1 MRAMTADAGGPPE
14 KGRTD
19 RSGGSKKKPKAG
31 RDLAAAITVGVCLG
45 AMIVA
50 VLALA
55 PKLWVAV
62 IAVAM
67 VIATI
72 EVAKRFNEHGV
83 ATLYAPAIIGGQSI
97 IWASFFK
104 GAHGMLAAYAAT
116 VVVCMIWCLLRKGLG
131 GKPDQYLAEVT
142 HTLFVVTWVP
152 FFASFSVLLV
162 QSGVDG
168 WKQLVCLF
176 VVVVCSDVGGYA
188 TGVFFGRHPM
198 APAISPA
205 KSWEGFAG
213 AVLLSQAG
221 SILVVRLLL
230 GQPYWVG
237 VALGALMVLTATGG
251 DLVESQVKRDLGIK
265 DMGTLLPGHGG
276 IMDRLDSLLPS
287 AAAAWIVLD
296 VLS

>member
-1 MRAMTADAGGPPE
+1 MRAMAADTRHRPKEPGQP
-14 KGRTD
+14 
-19 RSGGSKKKPKAG
+19 KKRAKAG
-31 RDLAAAITVGVCLG
+31 RNLAAAIGVGVSLG

-50 VLALA
+50 VLLFA
-55 PKLWVAV
+55 PKLWVVV
-62 IAVAM
+62 IAVSMA
-67 VIATI
+67 IATI

-83 ATLYAPAIIGGQSI
+83 ATLYAPAVLGGQAV

-104 GAHGMLAAYAAT
+104 GANGMLAAYAAT
-116 VVVCMIWCLLRKGLG
+116 VVVCLVWCLLRKGLN
-131 GKPDQYLAEVT
+131 GKPDQYVAEVT
-142 HTLFVVTWVP
+142 HTVFVVTWIP
-152 FFASFSVLLV
+152 FFASFTVLLL
-162 QSGVDG
+162 QSGPGG

-176 VVVVCSDVGGYA
+176 VVVACSDVGGYA
-188 TGVFFGRHPM
+188 TGVFFGKHPM
-198 APAISPA
+198 APAISPG

-213 AVLLSQAG
+213 AVLFTQIG
-221 SILVVRLLL
+221 SILVVRQLLD
-230 GQPYWVG
+230 QPYWVG

-287 AAAAWIVLD
+287 AVAAWIVLD